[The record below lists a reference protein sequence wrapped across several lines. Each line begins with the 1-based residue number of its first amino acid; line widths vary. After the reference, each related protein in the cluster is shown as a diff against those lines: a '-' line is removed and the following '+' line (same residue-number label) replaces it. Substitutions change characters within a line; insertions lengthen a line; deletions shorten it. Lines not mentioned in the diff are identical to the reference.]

1 MEGMLKDS
9 TFKQIVS
16 GVLIIVIAGWITY
29 VTLKGQTL
37 DAVIA
42 GINTRVS
49 VLEVVASTIKDD
61 ITEIKLLVKELRNDQ
76 IRRARRE

>member
-1 MEGMLKDS
+1 MNGILKDS
-9 TFKQIVS
+9 TFKQIAC
-16 GVLIIVIAGWITY
+16 GNLTIVIAGWITY